1 MSFIKAGRE
10 AAKHIWLHWGK
21 PSYVQPD
28 DPLVPE
34 FAEGALLEFERLQ
47 AEAPGIMQV
56 MAEGAYK
63 GAQQLNLDD
72 YHGIMEVLQNADDL
86 HATDVAVSLLE
97 TSGHKELLILHNG
110 EPVSVHHVLAMTYA
124 FISTKTEDPQQK
136 GKFGVGLKT
145 LGRIANRM
153 EVHSNTY
160 SFAIDNQ
167 RISKVEPCPPILGF
181 YQPGTRST
189 LLRLSLLDAF
199 DVDEFLDWFMSLDA
213 SILLFLDTVTSFRF
227 IPLDA
232 ALEQI
237 EQDRKSVV

>member
-1 MSFIKAGRE
+1 MTKRSGFRHSPE
-10 AAKHIWLHWGK
+10 AAASLIQHRLQDGK
-21 PSYVQPD
+21 LFTQSCYYIFLAHALIIGDTTRPCIKVGILFMDGSYVQPD

-160 SFAIDNQ
+160 SFAIANQ
-167 RISKVEPCPPILGF
+167 RISKAEPCPPILGF

-199 DVDEFLDWFMSLDA
+199 DVDEFLD
-213 SILLFLDTVTSFRF
+213 
-227 IPLDA
+227 
-232 ALEQI
+232 
-237 EQDRKSVV
+237 